1 VGVNEGSSAIRCQA
15 RQVDFCEAV
24 RGIGGDMDLGLKDR
38 VALVCGASKG
48 LGRAVAQGL
57 AEEGARVAIC
67 ARSQEHILRA
77 AEEIGRATGVETMGL
92 AVDLSKAEEA
102 REFFRNALSHFGRID
117 ILVNNAGG
125 PSSLPFTDIRDDLWQ
140 SAFELTLMSAVILI
154 KAALPIM
161 QEQRF
166 GRIINMTSVAVKQP
180 LEGLILS
187 NTLRAGLIGLAKT
200 LSNDYAS
207 QNILINNVCPGYTL
221 TERVKA
227 LAKVVAQRRG
237 LSPEEVIKEWESRI
251 PMGRLGRPE
260 ELANLVVFL
269 ASERAGY
276 ITGTTVQVDGGF
288 YQGLM

>member
-1 VGVNEGSSAIRCQA
+1 
-15 RQVDFCEAV
+15 
-24 RGIGGDMDLGLKDR
+24 MDLGLKDR

-57 AEEGARVAIC
+57 AQEGVKLAIC
-67 ARSQEHILRA
+67 SRTKGSILQA
-77 AEEIGRATGVETMGL
+77 AEEIRQTTGVETLGL
-92 AVDLSKAEEA
+92 AVDLSKTEEA
-102 REFFRNALSHFGRID
+102 RRFFREALGHFGRID

-125 PSSLPFTDIRDDLWQ
+125 PPSLPFAEIEDSQWQ
-140 SAFELTLMSAVILI
+140 SAFELTLMSAVVLI
-154 KAALPIM
+154 KEALPVM
-161 QEQRF
+161 QEKRF
-166 GRIINMTSVAVKQP
+166 GRIINLTSVAVKQP

-200 LSNDYAS
+200 LSNAYAAH
-207 QNILINNVCPGYTL
+207 NILINNVCPGYTL
-221 TERVKA
+221 TERVRNLSRVTA
-227 LAKVVAQRRG
+227 ERRG
-237 LSPEEVIKEWESRI
+237 LSPEAVIQEWESRI

-276 ITGTTVQVDGGF
+276 ITGTTTQVDGGF